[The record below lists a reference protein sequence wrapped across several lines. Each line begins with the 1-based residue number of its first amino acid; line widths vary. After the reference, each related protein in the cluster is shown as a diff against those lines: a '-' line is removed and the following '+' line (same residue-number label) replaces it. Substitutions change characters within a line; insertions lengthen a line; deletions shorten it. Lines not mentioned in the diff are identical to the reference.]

1 MGAVAA
7 AWSILS
13 SRSKTIATALLVS
26 LACLVGA
33 AAANAL
39 RFPHTGAAILYP
51 PYAIVTVALLLS
63 EPRRW
68 WIYLLAGSLGAF
80 LPHVLRGHPVS
91 FILLTEIAN
100 YARAL
105 FAAWGVRRFGD
116 RRRLDT
122 LRGMTVFLL
131 FAVVLAPAVGAFI
144 GAGVVALHYGV
155 ETYWVAWK
163 PWLLSNVLTGLTLLP
178 LILIARARF
187 QPKGGGIVLGRWRE
201 AAGLALCLSVVA
213 AMVFLQRNATG
224 PAAYVPL
231 PLLLWAAVR
240 FGVGGTSAAILIVA
254 LAAIAGSLVDRG
266 PFVTP
271 APEHGLLELQL
282 FLFAVSIPL
291 LLLSALLQEQRR
303 TADELRASRERYRAV
318 VEDQTEL
325 ICRFG
330 PDGNL
335 TFVNGAFG
343 RAMGRARDELIGTF
357 FWAFVPTDQRDTQVA
372 LSAGLRPDSPML
384 TWEHRLTTPGG
395 ETQWEQWRVRA
406 MFEASGRLLD
416 YQAVG
421 RDITERKR
429 AEEEHALL
437 ESQRAHAAALR
448 EADRRKDEFLAVL
461 AHELRNP
468 LAPIA
473 MAVEILR
480 QAPAADEQ
488 IGSAREIIG
497 RQTAQLARLVDDLL
511 DVARITSGTI
521 QLRTEI
527 VDLARVIASTLEI
540 SRPLIL
546 ARRLDVETD
555 LAGGPLL
562 VKGDSVRLAQLFS
575 NLVNNAAKY
584 SEIGGRI
591 VVTAVREG
599 SEIVMRFNDN
609 GLGIPHDMLE
619 RIFEPFTQ
627 VQRPRDA
634 ALGGLGLGLAL
645 VKKLVELHGGTVR
658 AQSAGPGRGSE
669 FVVWLPAVE
678 PSTDA
683 LGIPEA
689 RRRKPISGAVAHDA
703 ASRLQILVV
712 DDVVDAAETLARVLR
727 LHGDVVHVAN
737 DGRAALDA
745 AARIAP
751 EVVFI
756 DLQMQ
761 GMDGLEVARR
771 LRAGPASGAL
781 LVAVTGF
788 GQLEDRRQTTQ
799 AGFDHHLTKPLD
811 VAVVQALLA
820 ARRRH
825 ESLRSAAE

>member
-1 MGAVAA
+1 VAA
-7 AWSILS
+7 AWSNLS
-13 SRSKTIATALLVS
+13 SRSRTIATALIV
-26 LACLVGA
+26 CLGCQLGA
-33 AAANAL
+33 ATGNAL
-39 RFPHTGAAILYP
+39 RFPHTGTAILYP

-63 EPRRW
+63 DPRRW
-68 WIYLLAGSLGAF
+68 WMYLVAGSVGTF
-80 LPHVLRGHPVS
+80 LPHVLSGDSPS
-91 FILLTEIAN
+91 FVLLTEIAN

-105 FAAWGVRRFGD
+105 VAAWGVRQFGE

-131 FAVVLAPAVGAFI
+131 FAVVLAPAIGAFI
-144 GAGVVALHYGV
+144 GASVVALHYGV
-155 ETYWVAWK
+155 ASYWMAWK

-178 LILIARARF
+178 IILIARARF
-187 QPKGGGIVLGRWRE
+187 QPNGAGIVLGRWRE
-201 AAGLALCLSVVA
+201 AFALALGLSAVA
-213 AMVFLQRNATG
+213 AIVFLQRDATG

-240 FGVGGTSAAILIVA
+240 FGPGGTSAGILIVA
-254 LAAIAGSLVDRG
+254 LAAIAGSLGDRG
-266 PFVTP
+266 PFVTH
-271 APEHGLLELQL
+271 APQDGLLELQL

-343 RAMGRARDELIGTF
+343 RAMGRPADELIGTF
-357 FWAFVPTDQRDTQVA
+357 FWAFVPPEKRDAQAA
-372 LSAGLRPDSPML
+372 LSAGLRPENPML
-384 TWEHRLTTPGG
+384 TWEQRLTTPAGA
-395 ETQWEQWRVRA
+395 TQWEHWRVRA
-406 MFEASGRLLD
+406 MFDRANRLLD

-437 ESQRAHAAALR
+437 ESQRAHAEALR
-448 EADRRKDEFLAVL
+448 EADRRKDEFLAML

-473 MAVEILR
+473 MAVELLR

-521 QLRTEI
+521 QLRTET
-527 VDLARVIASTLEI
+527 VDLARILASTLEI
-540 SRPLIL
+540 SRPVIL
-546 ARRLDVETD
+546 ARQLDVDAELD
-555 LAGGPLL
+555 PGPLL
-562 VKGDSVRLAQLFS
+562 VRGDAVRLAQLFS

-584 SEIGGRI
+584 SEVGGRI
-591 VVTAVREG
+591 HVTVVREG
-599 SEIVMRFNDN
+599 SEIVLRFKDN
-609 GLGIPHDMLE
+609 GLGIPGDMLE

-658 AQSAGPGRGSE
+658 AQSDGPGQGSE

-678 PSTDA
+678 VPADA

-689 RRRKPISGAVAHDA
+689 RKRKPISGAIAQDQ

-727 LHGDVVHVAN
+727 LHGDVVYVAN
-737 DGRAALDA
+737 DGRAALDV
-745 AARIAP
+745 AARISPA
-751 EVVFI
+751 VVFV
-756 DLQMQ
+756 DLQMP

-771 LRAGPASGAL
+771 LRAGPGSGAL
-781 LVAVTGF
+781 LVAVTDF
-788 GQLEDRRQTTQ
+788 GQLEDRRQTAQ

-820 ARRRH
+820 ARRRN
-825 ESLRSAAE
+825 ETMRSAAE